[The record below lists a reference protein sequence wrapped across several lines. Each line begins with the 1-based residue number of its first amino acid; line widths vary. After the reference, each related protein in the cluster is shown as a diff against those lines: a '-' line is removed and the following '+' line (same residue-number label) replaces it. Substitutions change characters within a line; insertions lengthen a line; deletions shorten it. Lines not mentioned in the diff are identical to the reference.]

1 MSAESPRATS
11 ESRQIL
17 PQFIHSH
24 RPQKSLGHNRA
35 PLRNP
40 SLIPPISLPHVHED
54 TAETSVI
61 RTRLV
66 QKSNSIHTSNP
77 SSSTIPYT
85 PTSGKLMLPFSA
97 RSLAP
102 LNTSDEFMQSSA
114 SFLKRPLIRP
124 KSPTISRYQTHP
136 VIALPRRWQSLPL
149 SLETLPSAPEFP
161 QNDLSRSPEKPP
173 SPATTKRKQFSKLR
187 RTLGA
192 SLPPELVCGEVR
204 LIAIKPPVLETV
216 LEEERAYVYL
226 TLPPGSHEEQDSC
239 EECQSAECGQ
249 GNVLEP
255 QWEFPPMPFEACTT
269 HQCSK
274 SQYGGKWMREKDG
287 RRWLVTNYDDVI
299 RALREL

>member
-1 MSAESPRATS
+1 
-11 ESRQIL
+11 
-17 PQFIHSH
+17 
-24 RPQKSLGHNRA
+24 
-35 PLRNP
+35 
-40 SLIPPISLPHVHED
+40 LPHVH
-54 TAETSVI
+54 SPVI
-61 RTRLV
+61 LHINTGHIFPIPCTNSTWFCGRSYPFWQLPDYLTYFSSKTLAQTKPSQSQAKASAYGLAWHIGKPKPPQAKPKPVASRPSQARTTL
-66 QKSNSIHTSNP
+66 
-77 SSSTIPYT
+77 
-85 PTSGKLMLPFSA
+85 
-97 RSLAP
+97 
-102 LNTSDEFMQSSA
+102 SA

-161 QNDLSRSPEKPP
+161 QNDLSRSPKKPP